1 MLFQNIYFSPSL
13 IVSTI
18 GIPIVQESNYAEFYN
33 WTSTIGIRTIGIIT
47 LTLATTLTLIFGQSK
62 IQLCRIPPCTLA
74 HNKQITLQST
84 IHD

>member
-1 MLFQNIYFSPSL
+1 MGWMGGGASL

-47 LTLATTLTLIFGQSK
+47 LTLATTLT
-62 IQLCRIPPCTLA
+62 
-74 HNKQITLQST
+74 
-84 IHD
+84 